1 MSVESL
7 HGKRVIM
14 QLKFQATVNNMQKA
28 KPQWHCSK
36 LVNRWGLAVSYL
48 LDDKSVNETK
58 RNKTSIK

>member
-1 MSVESL
+1 
-7 HGKRVIM
+7 M
-14 QLKFQATVNNMQKA
+14 QQKFQATVNNMQKA